1 MIKAGWDMHMIK
13 AGCELT
19 VIKPEYDKCYS
30 SRMGQ
35 VWFKQNETSVI
46 YAGWDMY
53 DKCMMWPVW

>member
-35 VWFKQNETSVI
+35 V
-46 YAGWDMY
+46 
-53 DKCMMWPVW
+53 